1 MSYTS
6 VDMVR
11 RYLSDSAYPGPA
23 VTDQRLV
30 LEGVEYISFCNGPVD
45 GDSVVVKS
53 IRQTRPGRV
62 AVSVGEGSVS
72 FHDGPLVP
80 GTVVVASDTSLGTVY
95 VENVDYIVDYAAGYL
110 HLHPEGTIAPSAE
123 VVVWYLPFT
132 VFDEG
137 VDYSLDSLK
146 GCLRRFSDGA
156 VADGEAVLLDYSST
170 QVSWDDELIAAAV
183 AEANGTIER
192 EIDPSGDFGADPGLQ
207 AAATYRALAIVGR
220 AAGMRA
226 LTVQSDDGVA
236 VAWLKLVDAF
246 SERAD
251 EHLARFHPAASGPSS
266 PTHG

>member
-11 RYLSDSAYPGPA
+11 RYLSDSAYPGPS

-53 IRQTRPGRV
+53 IRQTRPARV

-72 FHDGPLVP
+72 FHGGPVVP
-80 GTVVVASDTSLGTVY
+80 GTIVAASDSSLGTVY
-95 VENVDYIVDYAAGYL
+95 VENVDYIVDYAAGDL
-110 HLHPEGTIAPSAE
+110 HLKPDGSIAPSAE
-123 VVVWYLPFT
+123 VVIWYLPFT
-132 VFDEG
+132 IFYEG

-146 GCLRRFSDGA
+146 GRLRRFSDGA
-156 VADGEAVLLDYSST
+156 IADGEAVLLDHSST
-170 QVSWDDELIAAAV
+170 HVSWDDDLIGAAV
-183 AEANGTIER
+183 AEANGTVER

-220 AAGMRA
+220 AAAMRA
-226 LTVQSDDGVA
+226 LSVNKDDRAA

-251 EHLARFHPAASGPSS
+251 EHLARFHPAASGPSG
-266 PTHG
+266 PTHS